1 MNRNFSLVTALGL
14 TFVVASAC
22 AQSHSAPVVK
32 GAGAV
37 APARGTAAAVQAGKP
52 APLSAGD
59 KVVRDALMKVVPN
72 ATIDSIGPSIIPGY
86 REVAIGGK
94 VVYVSADGRYLMQGS
109 LVDLSTRDN
118 LTEVSEGA
126 LRRGQLDAVPLDR
139 RIVFSPP
146 NPKYRITVFTDVD
159 CGYCRKLHAQI
170 NDYMKEGI
178 SVEYL
183 FFPRAG
189 IGSESYNKAVS
200 VWCSND
206 RRKALT
212 DAKLDKPIEKRTC
225 TNPVTTD
232 YALGQRIG
240 IDGTPAIFAAD
251 GTQLGGYLSPQD
263 MLARLDRAA
272 ARAAVA
278 AN

>member
-1 MNRNFSLVTALGL
+1 MNRTLALATSVAFGLAVTA
-14 TFVVASAC
+14 AC
-22 AQSHSAPVVK
+22 AQTAAP
-32 GAGAV
+32 GAKPAARPAAV
-37 APARGTAAAVQAGKP
+37 AAPATGPDAAIRNAVAK
-52 APLSAGD
+52 A
-59 KVVRDALMKVVPN
+59 VPD
-72 ATIDSIGPSIIPGY
+72 TRIDSIKGSPIAGFK
-86 REVAIGGK
+86 EVAIGGQ
-94 VVYVSADGRYLMQGS
+94 VVYVSTDGKYLLQGS
-109 LVDLSTRDN
+109 LIELGSKEN
-118 LTEVSEGA
+118 LTDASEA
-126 LRRGQLDAVPLDR
+126 VIRRSVLDAVPRER
-139 RIVFSPP
+139 RIVFAPA
-146 NPKYRITVFTDVD
+146 NPKYRITVFTDID

-170 NDYMKEGI
+170 GEYMKEGI
-178 SVEYL
+178 AVEYL

-189 IGSESYNKAVS
+189 LNSESYTKAVN
-200 VWCSND
+200 VWCSAD

-225 TNPVTTD
+225 TNPVTMD

-278 AN
+278 SN